1 MDKHNSGHTD
11 VQSRQMVA
19 RTGRKLADRKLADR
33 GKELSHGG
41 LQQQLQL
48 THINCYHIT
57 EVEVTGRHQSISVH
71 IAQMTA
77 HNSSGVDT
85 VSRHILLQ

>member
-19 RTGRKLADRKLADR
+19 RTGRKLADR
-33 GKELSHGG
+33 GKELSHRG